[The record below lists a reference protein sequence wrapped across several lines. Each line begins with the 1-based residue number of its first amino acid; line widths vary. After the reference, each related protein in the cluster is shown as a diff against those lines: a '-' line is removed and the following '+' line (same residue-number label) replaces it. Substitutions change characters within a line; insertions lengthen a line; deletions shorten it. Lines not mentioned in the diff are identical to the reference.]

1 MASWRA
7 RATNLFL
14 RVIVKRGLRRDRDL
28 KPERIE
34 AVRRRGVWCARWL
47 VKPIKGTRVR
57 PVREN
62 GVCGE
67 WVKAPGTREDRAVFF
82 VHGGGFIIGSAA
94 IYRHLVSRLSLA
106 AGCAV
111 LSVDYR
117 LAPEYP
123 HPAPLE
129 DVLRAWRWLNRSFD
143 ASHIAAAGDS
153 AGGNLMLATLLRLK
167 RDSETLPAAALL
179 MAPWTDLSASGDS
192 VVANR
197 DADPYIPAEI
207 LRPVAE
213 THLQGADP
221 RAPDASPLFGDF
233 SGFPPMMIHVGS
245 SEVLFD
251 DSLRLADSAKASGVD
266 VTVKIWQGL
275 PHVFQLFSPL
285 VPEGRQSL
293 AELGGF
299 ARRHLNGLRRP
310 DKHSLNGGS
319 GASTSTS
326 GVK

>member
-1 MASWRA
+1 MASWQA
-7 RATNLFL
+7 RVTNLFL
-14 RVIVKRGLRRDRDL
+14 RLVIKPSLRRDQDL
-28 KPERIE
+28 RPERID
-34 AVRRRGVWCARWL
+34 AVRRRGVWCAKWL
-47 VKPIKGTRVR
+47 VRPLKGTRVR
-57 PVREN
+57 PVQGN
-62 GVCGE
+62 GMRGE
-67 WVKAPGTREDRAVFF
+67 WIVAPGAREDRALFF

-117 LAPEYP
+117 LAPEHP

-129 DVLRAWRWLNRSFD
+129 DVLRAWRWLNRRFD

-153 AGGNLMLATLLRLK
+153 AGGNLVLATLLRLK
-167 RDSETLPAAALL
+167 RDSQSLPTAALL

-197 DADPYIPAEI
+197 DADPYIPADI
-207 LRPVAE
+207 LRPVADS
-213 THLQGADP
+213 HLQGADP

-245 SEVLFD
+245 SEVLLD

-266 VTVKIWQGL
+266 VAVKIWQGL

-285 VPEGRQSL
+285 VPEGRLSL

-299 ARRHLNGLRRP
+299 ARRHL
-310 DKHSLNGGS
+310 D
-319 GASTSTS
+319 
-326 GVK
+326 